1 MGKSK
6 TERIDRLEKMLQGS
20 NGEMHTYEPYQ
31 GVFADL
37 EEHHSRLKAVE
48 HDVPGLAGEIDLLLR
63 RVIKL
68 EQATDPKVKLNVL
81 QRMVKEA
88 LAQRDEARARIK
100 ELEEERE
107 LLRDKIDRLET
118 EAIDRD
124 RTYKASLLSKNTVGG
139 EDVSFW
145 HRRYWDLD
153 QRIVRFRNGYTSFG
167 SPERHEL
174 DRILDQAD
182 RSLSVEEEE

>member
-68 EQATDPKVKLNVL
+68 EQATDPKVKLNVESFPFIASTADVEDVPGAGEVTSETHLWSLEERNVNVL

-88 LAQRDEARARIK
+88 LAQRDAARDRIK
-100 ELEEERE
+100 ELEERA
-107 LLRDKIDRLET
+107 R
-118 EAIDRD
+118 
-124 RTYKASLLSKNTVGG
+124 
-139 EDVSFW
+139 FW
-145 HRRYWDLD
+145 E
-153 QRIVRFRNGYTSFG
+153 VAVTRFRNGYTSFG
-167 SPERHEL
+167 SPERHAL
-174 DRILDQAD
+174 DEIL
-182 RSLSVEEEE
+182 S

>member
-68 EQATDPKVKLNVL
+68 EQATDPKVKLNVESFPFIASTADVEDVPGAGEVTSETHLWSLEERNVNVL

-88 LAQRDEARARIK
+88 PSTEEWNTLTVDLAKAEARIK
-100 ELEEERE
+100 ELEERA
-107 LLRDKIDRLET
+107 R
-118 EAIDRD
+118 
-124 RTYKASLLSKNTVGG
+124 
-139 EDVSFW
+139 FW
-145 HRRYWDLD
+145 E
-153 QRIVRFRNGYTSFG
+153 VAVTRFRNGYTSFG
-167 SPERHEL
+167 SPERHAL
-174 DRILDQAD
+174 DEIL
-182 RSLSVEEEE
+182 S

>member
-48 HDVPGLAGEIDLLLR
+48 HDVPGLAGEIDLILR

-88 LAQRDEARARIK
+88 PSTEEWNTLTVDLAKAEARIK
-100 ELEEERE
+100 ELEERA
-107 LLRDKIDRLET
+107 R
-118 EAIDRD
+118 
-124 RTYKASLLSKNTVGG
+124 
-139 EDVSFW
+139 FW
-145 HRRYWDLD
+145 E
-153 QRIVRFRNGYTSFG
+153 VAVTRFRNGYTSFG
-167 SPERHEL
+167 SPERHAL
-174 DRILDQAD
+174 DEIL
-182 RSLSVEEEE
+182 S